1 MSVPALGSTLP
12 LATPA
17 SAPRV
22 PLARLAPARTTGMEG
37 LVKARR
43 GATRLVAAVLVALA
57 LASAAA
63 AERDDFAAAV
73 AAGDAQAVGPH
84 RKLLGSTY
92 TFTQT
97 FNS

>member
-1 MSVPALGSTLP
+1 M
-12 LATPA
+12 
-17 SAPRV
+17 

-57 LASAAA
+57 LATSAAA

-73 AAGDAQAVGPH
+73 AAADTQVVGPH

>member
-1 MSVPALGSTLP
+1 M
-12 LATPA
+12 
-17 SAPRV
+17 
-22 PLARLAPARTTGMEG
+22 
-37 LVKARR
+37 KARR

-57 LASAAA
+57 LATSAAA

-73 AAGDAQAVGPH
+73 AAADTQVVGPH